1 MENDVIRYIHKFA
14 LPMYVMVS
22 IPENIKENIYKSP
35 IILGCFNTKD
45 NAKTAW
51 KSRTPEYK
59 SIKAKS
65 VRILYFNLQTDVLDM
80 PETVFFCGSYKV
92 SGYNDGELKFSFTP
106 AKDSYPDIES
116 YHNVREWLNTLNTLS
131 FRDFCEKSNGY
142 ETFYASN
149 EMFCIECPVN
159 KLVNIA
165 VPFTD
170 MAINIGNCSNK

>member
-1 MENDVIRYIHKFA
+1 MHKRLTGDTNELILDNLSRLCRQGLEVEIRYP
-14 LPMYVMVS
+14 LVV
-22 IPENIKENIYKSP
+22 
-35 IILGCFNTKD
+35 
-45 NAKTAW
+45 
-51 KSRTPEYK
+51 
-59 SIKAKS
+59 
-65 VRILYFNLQTDVLDM
+65 
-80 PETVFFCGSYKV
+80 
-92 SGYNDGELKFSFTP
+92 GYNDGELKFSFIP

-170 MAINIGNCSNK
+170 MAIDIGNCNNK